1 MIEQNDHTTTQFFQ
15 NPGDVLLLLGDTKNE
30 MGGSA
35 FQQMQMG
42 EISGMPPEL
51 DLEKE
56 RTLQQTLLEI
66 IRSGNVV
73 SAHDLSHGGLALALL
88 TSCINELGITVD
100 WEIDL
105 RTDIALFSE
114 SQSRVLLSIVPEKVE
129 SVEAS
134 MR

>member
-88 TSCINELGITVD
+88 TSCTNELGITVD